1 MAGRDTPNSQLGFRR
16 APEDK
21 IYIMSLEL
29 EYKMSMTKERP
40 RRVQLQKT
48 STNHRTSVLPAPQAR
63 GMQGLGTE
71 ESRRRLHCAW
81 DLSGSLSSLRLC

>member
-1 MAGRDTPNSQLGFRR
+1 MAGRDTPKSQLGFRR

-29 EYKMSMTKERP
+29 EYKMSMTKGRP

-48 STNHRTSVLPAPQAR
+48 STSHRTSVFPAPQAR

-71 ESRRRLHCAW
+71 ESQQKALPFTVP
-81 DLSGSLSSLRLC
+81 GT